1 MASTLLTVLKQ
12 LRDKIDALNESVE
25 NLRSHTRILE
35 EENEVLRRTIE
46 ETVLERDK
54 ARTEAEFLAVSHRLA
69 QDPDTIIDARRL
81 ISRLIRNIDRCIEM
95 LKE

>member
-1 MASTLLTVLKQ
+1 MAPSLLSVLESM
-12 LRDKIDALNESVE
+12 RVKIGALKESVDE
-25 NLRSHTRILE
+25 LRARNRMLE

-46 ETVLERDK
+46 DTARERDK
-54 ARTEAEFLAVSHRLA
+54 AKLESDFLAVSHRLA

-81 ISRLIRNIDRCIEM
+81 IGRLIRNIDRCIEM

>member
-1 MASTLLTVLKQ
+1 MAPSLLSVLESM
-12 LRDKIDALNESVE
+12 REKIDALNESV
-25 NLRSHTRILE
+25 NDLRTRNRMLE

-46 ETVLERDK
+46 DTSRERDK
-54 ARTEAEFLAVSHRLA
+54 ARLESDFLAVSHRLA
-69 QDPDTIIDARRL
+69 EDPDTIIDARRL

>member
-1 MASTLLTVLKQ
+1 MARSLLTVLDS
-12 LRDKIDALNESVE
+12 LREKIDALNRGVE
-25 NLRSHTRILE
+25 TLRTRNRELE

-46 ETVLERDK
+46 DTVRERDK
-54 ARTEAEFLAVSHRLA
+54 ARLDSDFLAVSHRLA
-69 QDPDTIIDARRL
+69 QDPDQIIDARRL

>member
-1 MASTLLTVLKQ
+1 MRVKIGALK
-12 LRDKIDALNESVE
+12 ESVDE
-25 NLRSHTRILE
+25 LRARNRMLE

-46 ETVLERDK
+46 DTARERDK
-54 ARTEAEFLAVSHRLA
+54 AKLESDFLAVSHRLA

-81 ISRLIRNIDRCIEM
+81 IGRLIRNIDRCIEM

>member
-1 MASTLLTVLKQ
+1 MAPSLLSVLESM
-12 LRDKIDALNESVE
+12 RVKIGALKESVDE
-25 NLRSHTRILE
+25 LRARNRILE

-46 ETVLERDK
+46 DTARERDK
-54 ARTEAEFLAVSHRLA
+54 AKLESDFLAVSHRLA

-81 ISRLIRNIDRCIEM
+81 IGRLIRNIDRCIEM

>member
-1 MASTLLTVLKQ
+1 MAPSLLSVLESM
-12 LRDKIDALNESVE
+12 REKIDALNESVDD
-25 NLRSHTRILE
+25 LRTRNRMLE

-46 ETVLERDK
+46 DTSRERDK
-54 ARTEAEFLAVSHRLA
+54 ARLESDFLAVSHRLA
-69 QDPDTIIDARRL
+69 EDPDTIIDARRL

>member
-1 MASTLLTVLKQ
+1 MAPSLLSVLESM
-12 LRDKIDALNESVE
+12 REKIDALNESV
-25 NLRSHTRILE
+25 NDLRTRNRMLE

-46 ETVLERDK
+46 DTSRERDK
-54 ARTEAEFLAVSHRLA
+54 AQLESDFLAVSHRLA
-69 QDPDTIIDARRL
+69 EDPDTIIDARRL